1 MLQILYLSR
10 NSNQSAFVGSRFECC
25 QASCYLCTRFLQ
37 KRAHAHLHTSLLLLV
52 VVARF
57 LVFLFTSFISV
68 SEVSAACRPQIDM
81 LMCCSGSTAQP
92 LTECSPSYTIIL
104 FIYIYMLT
112 HTRVPPTPSRNISPR
127 RPGRRSDANVC

>member
-25 QASCYLCTRFLQ
+25 QARCNLCTRFLQ

-104 FIYIYMLT
+104 FIYIYMQT
-112 HTRVPPTPSRNISPR
+112 HTRVHPTPSRNISPR